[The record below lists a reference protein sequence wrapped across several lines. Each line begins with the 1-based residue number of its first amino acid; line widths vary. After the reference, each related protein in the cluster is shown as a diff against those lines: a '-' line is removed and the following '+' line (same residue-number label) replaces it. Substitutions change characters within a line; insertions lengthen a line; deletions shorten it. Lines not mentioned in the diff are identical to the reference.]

1 MKILVAI
8 FSLMLLCGCTN
19 TIKKLQT
26 KQPID
31 SPEIVKFEQID
42 TDKSGEISKQE
53 FKTIK
58 HSNNLIYIEPL
69 WAFYGILTLV
79 AGLLIISNFLQ
90 RKKNNE

>member
-1 MKILVAI
+1 MKILVTI

-19 TIKKLQT
+19 TIKKLQN
-26 KQPID
+26 KKPVD
-31 SPEIVKFEQID
+31 SPEIVKFEQVD
-42 TDKSGEISKQE
+42 LDKSGEISKQE

-58 HSNNLIYIEPL
+58 KSNNLVYTEPL
-69 WAFYGILTLV
+69 WAFYGILALV